1 LKPILLIE
9 DNKVKAS
16 LLGDAVME
24 AFQGTSRPKV
34 AETVSMGTHLL
45 NTSEWSG
52 LVLDLAFQRAR
63 GIKESVDK
71 PQLAGVKILQHL
83 NQRRFDI
90 PVIVATQ
97 HSSFTDTEF
106 GDFSDASELAALL
119 QQAFPR
125 NFRGLLEIDIT
136 GDTWKRQFI
145 NLIKRNFK

>member
-1 LKPILLIE
+1 MKPILLIE
-9 DNKVKAS
+9 DNKGKAS

-24 AFQGTSRPKV
+24 AFQNISRPKV
-34 AETVSMGTHLL
+34 AETVSMGTYLL
-45 NTSEWSG
+45 NTSEWGG

-83 NQRRFDI
+83 NQRRLDI

-106 GDFSDASELAALL
+106 GDFSGAGELADLL
-119 QQAFPR
+119 GRAFPR
-125 NFRGLLEIDIT
+125 NFKGLLEIDIT
-136 GDTWKRQFI
+136 TDSWKSQFI
-145 NLIKRNFK
+145 KLIKRNFK